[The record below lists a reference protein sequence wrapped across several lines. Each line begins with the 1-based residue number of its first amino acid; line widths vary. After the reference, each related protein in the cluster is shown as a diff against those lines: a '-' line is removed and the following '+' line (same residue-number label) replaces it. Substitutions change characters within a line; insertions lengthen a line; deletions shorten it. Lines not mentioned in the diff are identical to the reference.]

1 MATEGPT
8 FEQWLHEAKVSR
20 ERLNDEQFAVLKSAF
35 QFLEQ
40 SDRDYASVRIVG
52 HFLLHCGLGF
62 QISQVARLAGISPRS
77 ASRHRTLS
85 SREVVQQI
93 QHRQSGRPY
102 GKLLP
107 RHAGPIAEFLFAHPD
122 ATRNDLLDF
131 IGQTW
136 DFRVSKVALWKFL
149 KKFGLDRASL
159 NEARQAR
166 SEEEQQGL
174 AIQAFQE
181 PWMGG
186 LVPAVPDE
194 FFLPTRS
201 TPELFC
207 CGPKS

>member
-1 MATEGPT
+1 MSTEDPT
-8 FEQWLHEAKVSR
+8 FDQWLHKAKVSR
-20 ERLNDEQFAVLKSAF
+20 ERLNDEQLAVLKSAF

-40 SDRDYASVRIVG
+40 SDRDYASVRIAG

-62 QISQVARLAGISPRS
+62 QISQVARLVGISPRS
-77 ASRHRTLS
+77 VSRHRTLS

-93 QHRQSGRPY
+93 QHRLSGRPH

-107 RHAGPIAEFLFAHPD
+107 RHTGPIAEFLFTHPD
-122 ATRNDLLDF
+122 ATRDNLLDF

-136 DFRVSKVALWKFL
+136 DFRVSKVALWEFL

-159 NEARQAR
+159 DEARQAR
-166 SEEEQQGL
+166 SKEEQQSL
-174 AIQAFQE
+174 SIAFEE

-186 LVPAVPDE
+186 LVPAVPDN

-201 TPELFC
+201 TPELSC